1 MTQTDIETLLD
12 ALSVDEQ
19 ISLLAGQ
26 DFWTTVAVERV
37 GIPSV
42 KVSDGP
48 NGARGGGALVG
59 GVSAAAFPVGLA
71 LAATWSPALTR
82 EIGVDLARETRSKG
96 AHALLAPT
104 VNIHRSTLNGR
115 NFECYSEDPHLTSE
129 IAVAYI
135 EGLQSQGVG
144 ATIKHFIGNESEY
157 QRTTMSS
164 DIDARTLREIYLPP
178 FEAAVK
184 RAKAWAVMTSY
195 NRLNGTY
202 VSERADIVRD
212 ILKGEWGF
220 DGLVMSDWFGTQ
232 STDAAMSGG
241 LDLEMP
247 GPGRHRGEKLI
258 AAHREGRVSTE
269 AIRDSARRM
278 IRWIDRIG
286 GFARPAGADERA
298 EDLPATRAL
307 IRRAGAE
314 AMVLLKNGGA
324 LPLAVRPGAR
334 LAILGPNVKIAQAMG
349 GGSAQ
354 LNPHYLVTPFDGLRE
369 ALPADARLA
378 YEFGADNR
386 RLAALIR
393 GEIEAEFFEGRAF
406 DGAVVAT
413 RRASEG
419 VLMFMGPDLPAPI
432 DNFSCRIR
440 ARQRIEDAGD
450 YEFGLISSGPARLY
464 VNGELVIDNSRF
476 RLGDE
481 YFGAAC
487 DEVCAVHRFET
498 AGDCEIVVEWW
509 ASDKLDRFDLSVVR
523 IGMSLLR
530 GEAAIARAV
539 ELARDADAALLFVGL
554 NAEWDGEGKDR
565 PGLALPGRQDELIAR
580 VAEVNPKTIVV
591 LQSGCPVLMPWLDRV
606 AAVVQAWYPGQEVG
620 HAIADVLLGKAE
632 PGGRLPQTFP
642 MRREDD
648 PALLN
653 YPGEAGHVRYGE
665 GVFVGYRHAEARK
678 LPPLFPFGHGLSYT
692 RFAAAGFALSTRELA
707 PGERLRAS
715 LEVRNIGERAGS
727 TVLQLYV
734 SDRAASVARPPKELR
749 AFEKVALAPGQTR
762 RVEFELDMRALAFF
776 DVARATWV
784 AEAGAF
790 ELSVGFSSA
799 DIVAREGFEL
809 MRTWIEARE
818 SHFPDGHTS
827 VEAKRGFP

>member
-1 MTQTDIETLLD
+1 MQETDIETLLD
-12 ALSVDEQ
+12 ALSVEEQ
-19 ISLLAGQ
+19 ISLLAGR
-26 DFWTTVAVERV
+26 DFWTTVPVERV
-37 GIPSV
+37 GVPSV

-59 GVSAAAFPVGLA
+59 GVTAAAFPVGIA
-71 LAATWSPALTR
+71 LAATWNPALLR

-115 NFECYSEDPHLTSE
+115 NFECYSEDPCLTSE
-129 IAVAYI
+129 LATAYI

-184 RAKAWAVMTSY
+184 RAKVWAVMTSY
-195 NRLNGTY
+195 NRLDGTY

-220 DGLVMSDWFGTQ
+220 DGLVMSDWFGTR
-232 STDAAMSGG
+232 STAEAMNGG

-247 GPGRHRGEKLI
+247 GPGRHRGERLV
-258 AAHREGRVSTE
+258 AAHREGRVGADT
-269 AIRDSARRM
+269 IRDAARRM

-286 GFARPAGADERA
+286 GFARPAGSAERP

-314 AMVLLKNGGA
+314 AMVLLKNEAA
-324 LPLAVRPGAR
+324 LPLAVAPGAT
-334 LAILGPNVKIAQAMG
+334 LAILGPNAKIAQAMG

-354 LNPHYLVTPFDGLRE
+354 LNPHYLVTPYDGLRA
-369 ALPADARLA
+369 ALPESVRLVH
-378 YEFGADNR
+378 EFGADNR
-386 RLAALIR
+386 RLAAPIR
-393 GEIEAEFFEGRAF
+393 GAAEARFYRGRGFA
-406 DGAVVAT
+406 GPVVAT
-413 RRASEG
+413 RQADEG
-419 VLMFMGPDLPAPI
+419 VFMFMGDDLPAPL
-432 DNFSCRIR
+432 DDFSCRIR
-440 ARQRIEDAGD
+440 AMQRIETAGD
-450 YEFGLISSGPARLY
+450 YEFSLIASGPSRLY
-464 VNGELVIDNSRF
+464 VDGELVVDNANF
-476 RLGDE
+476 RLGEE
-481 YFGAAC
+481 YFGVAC
-487 DEVCAVHRFET
+487 DQVSAVKRFEA
-498 AGDCEIVVEWW
+498 AGDCEIAVEWW
-509 ASDKLDRFDLSVVR
+509 AGETRAPFDMSVLR
-523 IGMSLLR
+523 IGMSLVV

-539 ELARDADAALLFVGL
+539 ELARAADAAILFVGL

-565 PGLALPGRQDELIAR
+565 PHLALPGRQDELIAR
-580 VAEVNPKTIVV
+580 VAEANPRTIVV
-591 LQSGCPVLMPWLDRV
+591 LQSGCPALMPWLDGV
-606 AAVVQAWYPGQEVG
+606 AAVAQAWYPGQEVG
-620 HAIADVLLGKAE
+620 NAIADVLLGKAE

-642 MRREDD
+642 ARQEDD

-665 GVFVGYRHAEARK
+665 GVFVGYRYAQARK
-678 LPPLFPFGHGLSYT
+678 LQPLFPFGHGLSYT
-692 RFAAAGFALSTRELA
+692 RFAAGELTLSTRELA
-707 PGERLRAS
+707 PGGRLRAS
-715 LEVRNIGERAGS
+715 VEARNVGDRAGS

-734 SDRAASVARPPKELR
+734 ADPVASVARPPWELR
-749 AFEKVALAPGQTR
+749 AFEKLALAPGESR

-776 DVARATWV
+776 DVARQTWV

-790 ELSVGFSSA
+790 ELSLGFSSA
-799 DIVAREGFEL
+799 EIVARAGFEL
-809 MRTWIEARE
+809 TQTWVEARN
-818 SHFPDGHTS
+818 
-827 VEAKRGFP
+827 